1 MKTEWN
7 LSVLY
12 DSITDPKYEADIKKL
27 EEAFKETEEIV
38 ANADKMDDLT
48 KAEKILK
55 VSETKE
61 SLLIKLYNFIS
72 LLESTDSKNGD
83 YMAQESR
90 LDRLMSKSA
99 ANEVACDR
107 LLAELPDVEAL
118 AAKSELVNTYKAYIN
133 RIKEKAK
140 HFLSNEEEAV
150 YSLMNM
156 TGGSAWGS
164 LHSFLT
170 STLKVDYEGKQVTL
184 SEIRNLAYSPDAAV
198 RKAAY
203 EAEIAAYD
211 KVKDSI
217 AFALNNIK
225 NQNREVGKKR
235 NYTSPL
241 DEALFKSKMSK
252 ATLDAMFSAIDDYL
266 PDFRRYLKAKG
277 KILGHNNGL
286 PFYDLFAPL
295 GKNDKK
301 YSLEECKET
310 LLTCFENLSPDMSAL
325 MKEAFENEWIDFYP
339 RDGKVGGA
347 FDCGLGNEIK
357 QSRVLTNYDGSFSS
371 VDTLAHELG
380 HAFHDRQLANEAT
393 LNQDYPM
400 PIAET
405 ASTFNETFLGAYML
419 KKATGDE
426 EKLALLDSEL
436 IEQTQCMV
444 DIYSRYLFETAV
456 FEQTEDKFLMA
467 DDLSKIMLDAQD
479 KTYGDGLD
487 PEVKHQYMWVCKG
500 HYYSSSLS
508 FYNFP
513 YAFGNLFAGGLYA
526 LFLKDGEKFFARYKE
541 MLRLTPVHSIEED
554 GAELGIDLTK
564 KEFWTAS
571 LETIKGEIDEF
582 CEIVD
587 KLSK

>member
-7 LSVLY
+7 LKVLY
-12 DSITDPKYEADIKKL
+12 DSIKDPKYLADIKKL
-27 EEAFKETEEIV
+27 EDALKETEKIV
-38 ANADKMDDLT
+38 ANADKMSELERT
-48 KAEKILK
+48 EKILK
-55 VSETKE
+55 ISEVKE
-61 SLLIKLYNFIS
+61 SLLIKLYNFIG
-72 LLESTDSKNGD
+72 LLQATDSKNGD
-83 YMAQESR
+83 YMAQENKLEKILS
-90 LDRLMSKSA
+90 DA
-99 ANEVACDR
+99 AATEVACDR
-107 LLAELPDVEAL
+107 LLAEVSDVEAL
-118 AAKSELVNTYKAYIN
+118 AAKSELVKTYKAYIN
-133 RIKEKAK
+133 RKKEQAK
-140 HFLSNEEEAV
+140 HFLSNEEEAI

-156 TGGSAWGS
+156 TGGGAWGN
-164 LHSFLT
+164 LQSFLT
-170 STLKVDYEGKQVTL
+170 STLKVDYDGKQITL
-184 SEIRNLAYSPDAAV
+184 PEVRNLAYSPDAAV

-211 KVKDSI
+211 KIKDSI
-217 AFALNNIK
+217 AFSLNNIK
-225 NQNREVGKKR
+225 NQNREVGRKR
-235 NYTSPL
+235 NYESPL
-241 DEALFKSKMSK
+241 DEALFKSKMSR

-266 PDFRRYLKAKG
+266 PDFRRYLKAKA
-277 KILGHNNGL
+277 KILGHKNGL

-310 LLTCFENLSPDMSAL
+310 LVSCFTNLSPDIAGL

-357 QSRVLTNYDGSFSS
+357 QSRILTNYDGSFSS

-380 HAFHDRQLANEAT
+380 HAFHDRQLANEPT

-405 ASTFNETFLGAYML
+405 ASTFNETFLGAYAI
-419 KKATGDE
+419 KNATSDE
-426 EKLALLDSEL
+426 EKLALLDAEL

-456 FEQTEDKFLMA
+456 FEQTEETFLMA
-467 DDLSKIMLDAQD
+467 DDLSEIMLDAQK

-487 PEVKHQYMWVCKG
+487 PECLHQYMWVCKS
-500 HYYSSSLS
+500 HYYSSGLS

-513 YAFGNLFAGGLYA
+513 YAFGNLFAQGLYA
-526 LFLKDGEKFFARYKE
+526 LFLKEGEGFIAKYKE
-541 MLRLTPVHSIEED
+541 MLRLTPVHTIEED

-564 KEFWTAS
+564 KDFWASS
-571 LETIKGEIDEF
+571 LEAIKKEIDEF
-582 CEIVD
+582 CEIAD
-587 KLSK
+587 KLA